1 MKPRPEEVPEDI
13 WEATRKLYDA
23 VCDMEPESSRSL
35 DLLARALL
43 AERLKER
50 EACAVA
56 GGDAIIQ
63 KHPILAQ
70 MVRNAIRS
78 SP

>member
-1 MKPRPEEVPEDI
+1 MKPEDI
-13 WEATRKLYDA
+13 PDDIWETAQAVARTIPDLDA
-23 VCDMEPESSRSL
+23 EIKI
-35 DLLARALL
+35 ARALL

-50 EACAVA
+50 ELCAVT

-78 SP
+78 RP